1 MPRAARLLLLALTA
15 IAALALAGCG
25 NKEQEGE
32 TIVAE
37 TEGIYVNVDGLTYQ
51 VQLSRILN
59 PADIEDAAFLRGTSE
74 GVAPGKDEVWFGIFM
89 RVQNESKS
97 ETFRTADTFEMEDT
111 AGLTLRAAQPRRADQ
126 RLRLRAGSAAAR
138 RRRPGADV
146 AVLGQLDPGLA
157 AALQGEG
164 RVALQPAGRAAHL
177 QHRQRR
183 PDRHRRP
190 RHLAPL

>member
-59 PADIEDAAFLRGTSE
+59 PADIEDAGFLRGTSE

-111 AGLTLRAAQPRRADQ
+111 AGL
-126 RLRLRAGSAAAR
+126 SASSR
-138 RRRPGADV
+138 STSTSGPTSSRTSRVRCRPGASS
-146 AVLGQLDPGLA
+146 
-157 AALQGEG
+157 
-164 RVALQPAGRAAHL
+164 
-177 QHRQRR
+177 RR
-183 PDRHRRP
+183 
-190 RHLAPL
+190 

>member
-25 NKEQEGE
+25 DEDQEGE

-37 TEGIYVNVDGLTYQ
+37 TEGIYTNVDGLTYQ

-74 GVAPGKDEVWFGIFM
+74 GVAPGEDEVWFGIFM

-111 AGLTLRAAQPRRADQ
+111 AGLTFEPLNLDVKSNVFAYEPVP
-126 RLRLRAGSAAAR
+126 L
-138 RRRPGADV
+138 RPGGVIPALTSPSWDNSIQGSLLLYKV
-146 AVLGQLDPGLA
+146 KVQSLYNRPVELHISNSASGGQTATVDLDI
-157 AALQGEG
+157 
-164 RVALQPAGRAAHL
+164 
-177 QHRQRR
+177 
-183 PDRHRRP
+183 
-190 RHLAPL
+190 

>member
-15 IAALALAGCG
+15 VAALALAGCG
-25 NKEQEGE
+25 EKEQEGE

-111 AGLTLRAAQPRRADQ
+111 AGKRFEPLNLDERANVFAYKPGPLPPGGVVPALTSPSWDNSIQ
-126 RLRLRAGSAAAR
+126 GSLLLYKVKVESLYN
-138 RRRPGADV
+138 RPVELHISNTESG
-146 AVLGQLDPGLA
+146 GQSATVDLDI
-157 AALQGEG
+157 
-164 RVALQPAGRAAHL
+164 
-177 QHRQRR
+177 
-183 PDRHRRP
+183 
-190 RHLAPL
+190 

>member
-15 IAALALAGCG
+15 IAALVLAGCG

-37 TEGIYVNVDGLTYQ
+37 TEGIYVSVDGLTYQ

-59 PADIEDAAFLRGTSE
+59 PADLEDASFLRGTAE

-97 ETFRTADTFEMEDT
+97 ETFETADTFEMEDT
-111 AGLTLRAAQPRRADQ
+111 SGLTFEPLNLDERSNVFAYKPGP
-126 RLRLRAGSAAAR
+126 L
-138 RRRPGADV
+138 RPGGVVPALTSPSWDNSIQGALLLYKV
-146 AVLGQLDPGLA
+146 KVESLYNRPVELHISNSASGGRTATVDLDI
-157 AALQGEG
+157 
-164 RVALQPAGRAAHL
+164 
-177 QHRQRR
+177 
-183 PDRHRRP
+183 
-190 RHLAPL
+190 